1 MVLNL
6 SILTFLTQDGLT
18 TGAIYA
24 LVALALVLVFAV
36 TRVIL
41 VSQGDFVA
49 FSALTMASLQADML
63 PASVWLLT
71 VGAAVVWL
79 KDSLLAF
86 KQGAFKRIALSAMHY
101 LSAPVLIWLVLTT
114 WDLHQLGIFS
124 KALLSLVIV
133 SPLGPILYRLIY
145 QPIAKSS
152 VLVLLILSVALHI
165 SLVGIGLW
173 MFGPEGYRTQAFT
186 SASFTMGGAMISAQS
201 VLVLLVAIVLIVALY
216 LFFGYSMYGKALR
229 ATAFNSAG
237 AQLVGVPTTLAGST
251 AFFLASFIGACSGL
265 LIGPITTLYYDS
277 GFLISLK
284 GFVAAIMGGLSS
296 YPLAALGAFMVGL
309 IESYATFFASQYK
322 EVIVFTMVLPFLLW
336 LSLTVNPL
344 DEEH

>member
-1 MVLNL
+1 MNL

-49 FSALTMASLQADML
+49 FSALTMASFQAGSL
-63 PASVWLLT
+63 PATLWLLT
-71 VGAAVVWL
+71 VGAVAVCIKDIWVLAKHRALGRIPFVLAMHLTVPAVLWLTLSAIDLNSLGDGWKVLLTLAVV
-79 KDSLLAF
+79 A
-86 KQGAFKRIALSAMHY
+86 
-101 LSAPVLIWLVLTT
+101 
-114 WDLHQLGIFS
+114 
-124 KALLSLVIV
+124 
-133 SPLGPILYRLIY
+133 PLGPILYRLIY
-145 QPIAKSS
+145 QPVAQSS

-173 MFGPEGYRTQAFT
+173 MFGAEGYRTQPFT
-186 SASFTMGGAMISAQS
+186 NASFMLGEAVISAQS
-201 VLVLLVAIVLIVALY
+201 LLVLLVTIALIGALY
-216 LFFGYSMYGKALR
+216 LFFGHTMYGKALR
-229 ATAFNSAG
+229 ATAFNSEG
-237 AQLVGVPTTLAGST
+237 AQLVGVPTTMAGST
-251 AFFLASFIGACSGL
+251 AFFLSSLIGACSGL

-322 EVIVFTMVLPFLLW
+322 EVIVFTLVLPFLLW
-336 LSLTVNPL
+336 LSLTTNPL

>member
-1 MVLNL
+1 MDLT
-6 SILTFLTQDGLT
+6 ILTFLTQDGLT

-49 FSALTMASLQADML
+49 FSALTMASFQAGLL
-63 PASVWLLT
+63 PGTLWLLT
-71 VGAAVVWL
+71 AGALAVCV
-79 KDSLLAF
+79 KDILVLARHRSL
-86 KQGAFKRIALSAMHY
+86 QRIPFVLAMH
-101 LSAPVLIWLVLTT
+101 LTVP
-114 WDLHQLGIFS
+114 
-124 KALLSLVIV
+124 ALLWVTVSLVDLKTLGTFWKVILTLAIV
-133 SPLGPILYRLIY
+133 APMGPLIYRLIY
-145 QPIAKSS
+145 QPVAKSS
-152 VLVLLILSVALHI
+152 VLVLLILSVAMHI

-173 MFGPEGYRTQAFT
+173 IFGAEGYRTQPFT
-186 SASFTMGGAMISAQS
+186 NASFMLGEVMISAQS
-201 VLVLLVAIVLIVALY
+201 LLVLAVAIILIAGLY
-216 LFFGYSMYGKALR
+216 VFFGHTMYGKALR
-229 ATAFNSAG
+229 ATAFNSEG
-237 AQLVGVPTTLAGST
+237 AQLVGVPTTMAGSS
-251 AFFLASFIGACSGL
+251 AFFLASLIGACSGL

-284 GFVAAIMGGLSS
+284 GFVAAIMGGLTS

-322 EVIVFTMVLPFLLW
+322 EVIVFTLVLPFLLW
-336 LSLTVNPL
+336 LSLTTNPL

>member
-1 MVLNL
+1 MNL

-49 FSALTMASLQADML
+49 FSALTMASFQAGSL
-63 PASVWLLT
+63 PATLWLLT
-71 VGAAVVWL
+71 AGAVAVCIKDIWVLAKHRALGRIPFVLAMHLTVPVVLWLTLNAIDLNRLGDGWKVLLTLAVV
-79 KDSLLAF
+79 A
-86 KQGAFKRIALSAMHY
+86 
-101 LSAPVLIWLVLTT
+101 
-114 WDLHQLGIFS
+114 
-124 KALLSLVIV
+124 
-133 SPLGPILYRLIY
+133 PLGPILYRLIY
-145 QPIAKSS
+145 QPIAQSS

-173 MFGPEGYRTQAFT
+173 MFGAEGYRTQPFT
-186 SASFTMGGAMISAQS
+186 NASFMLGEAMISAQS
-201 VLVLLVAIVLIVALY
+201 LLVLLVAIALIGALY
-216 LFFGYSMYGKALR
+216 LFFGHTMYGKALR
-229 ATAFNSAG
+229 ATAFNSEG
-237 AQLVGVPTTLAGST
+237 AQLVGVPTTMAGST
-251 AFFLASFIGACSGL
+251 AFFLSSLIGACSGL

-322 EVIVFTMVLPFLLW
+322 EVIVFTLVLPFLLW
-336 LSLTVNPL
+336 LSLTTNSL

>member
-1 MVLNL
+1 MDLT
-6 SILTFLTQDGLT
+6 ILTFLTQDGLT

-49 FSALTMASLQADML
+49 FSALTMASFQAGHL
-63 PASVWLLT
+63 PGTLWLLT
-71 VGAAVVWL
+71 AGALAVCVKDILVLARHRSLQRIPFVLVMHLTVPALLWVTVSLVDL
-79 KDSLLAF
+79 KTL
-86 KQGAFKRIALSAMHY
+86 GAFWKVILTLAIV
-101 LSAPVLIWLVLTT
+101 APMGPLI
-114 WDLHQLGIFS
+114 
-124 KALLSLVIV
+124 
-133 SPLGPILYRLIY
+133 YRLIY
-145 QPIAKSS
+145 QPVAKSS
-152 VLVLLILSVALHI
+152 VLVLLILSVAMHI

-173 MFGPEGYRTQAFT
+173 IFGAEGYRTQPFT
-186 SASFTMGGAMISAQS
+186 NASFMLGEVMISAQS
-201 VLVLLVAIVLIVALY
+201 LLVLAVAIILIAGLY
-216 LFFGYSMYGKALR
+216 VFFGHTMYGKALR
-229 ATAFNSAG
+229 ATAFNSEG
-237 AQLVGVPTTLAGST
+237 AQLVGVPTTMAGSS
-251 AFFLASFIGACSGL
+251 AFFLASLIGACSGL

-284 GFVAAIMGGLSS
+284 GFVAAIMGGLTS

-322 EVIVFTMVLPFLLW
+322 EVIVFTLVLPFLLW
-336 LSLTVNPL
+336 LSLTTNPL

>member
-1 MVLNL
+1 MNL
-6 SILTFLTQDGLT
+6 SILIFLTQDGLT

-63 PASVWLLT
+63 PATLWLLT
-71 VGAAVVWL
+71 LGAIAVCVKEGVAL
-79 KDSLLAF
+79 I
-86 KQGAFKRIALSAMHY
+86 KQGALVRLPMVCVVY
-101 LSAPVLIWLVLTT
+101 LSVPVGLWLILSWVELSTLGMFWKVILT
-114 WDLHQLGIFS
+114 LAII
-124 KALLSLVIV
+124 A
-133 SPLGPILYRLIY
+133 PLGPILYRLIY
-145 QPIAKSS
+145 QPLAQAS

-173 MFGPEGYRTQAFT
+173 MFGAEGYRTQPFT
-186 SASFTMGGAMISAQS
+186 QASFMLGEVMISAQS
-201 VLVLLVAIVLIVALY
+201 VLVLVVALVLIGALY
-216 LFFGYSMYGKALR
+216 LFFEHTMYGKALR
-229 ATAFNSAG
+229 ATAFNSSG
-237 AQLVGVPTTLAGST
+237 AQLVGVPTLMAGSA
-251 AFFLASFIGACSGL
+251 AFFLASLIGACSGL

-296 YPLAALGAFMVGL
+296 YPLAALGAFLVGL

-322 EVIVFTMVLPFLLW
+322 EVVVFTLVLPFLLW
-336 LSLTVNPL
+336 LSLTTNPL
-344 DEEH
+344 EEEH

>member
-1 MVLNL
+1 MNL

-49 FSALTMASLQADML
+49 FSALTMASFQAGSL
-63 PASVWLLT
+63 PATLWLLT
-71 VGAAVVWL
+71 AGAVAVCIKDIWVLAKHRALGRIPFVLAMHLTVPVVLWLTLNAIDLNRLGDGWKVLLTLAVV
-79 KDSLLAF
+79 A
-86 KQGAFKRIALSAMHY
+86 
-101 LSAPVLIWLVLTT
+101 
-114 WDLHQLGIFS
+114 
-124 KALLSLVIV
+124 
-133 SPLGPILYRLIY
+133 PLGPILYRLIY
-145 QPIAKSS
+145 QPVAQSS

-173 MFGPEGYRTQAFT
+173 MFGAEGYRTQPFT
-186 SASFTMGGAMISAQS
+186 NASFMLGEAMISAQS
-201 VLVLLVAIVLIVALY
+201 LLVLLVAIALIGALY
-216 LFFGYSMYGKALR
+216 LFFGHTMYGKALR
-229 ATAFNSAG
+229 ATAFNSEG
-237 AQLVGVPTTLAGST
+237 AQLVGVPTTMAGST
-251 AFFLASFIGACSGL
+251 AFFLSSLIGACSGL

-322 EVIVFTMVLPFLLW
+322 EVIVFTLVLPFLLW
-336 LSLTVNPL
+336 LSLTTNPL

>member
-1 MVLNL
+1 MNL

-49 FSALTMASLQADML
+49 FSALTMASLQADTL
-63 PASVWLLT
+63 PATLWLLT
-71 VGAAVVWL
+71 VGAVAVCV
-79 KDSLLAF
+79 KDSLILI
-86 KQGAFKRIALSAMHY
+86 KQRALTRLPMTCLVH
-101 LSAPVLIWLVLTT
+101 LSVPVVLWL
-114 WDLHQLGIFS
+114 
-124 KALLSLVIV
+124 LLSWLDLSTLGSFWKVILTLAIIA
-133 SPLGPILYRLIY
+133 PLGPILYRLIY
-145 QPIAKSS
+145 QPIAQAS

-173 MFGPEGYRTQAFT
+173 MFGAEGYRTQPFT
-186 SASFTMGGAMISAQS
+186 QASFMLGEVMISAQS
-201 VLVLLVAIVLIVALY
+201 VLVLLVALALIGGLY
-216 LFFGYSMYGKALR
+216 LFFGHTMYGKALR

-237 AQLVGVPTTLAGST
+237 AQLVGVPTLMAGSA
-251 AFFLASFIGACSGL
+251 AFFLASLIGACSGL

-284 GFVAAIMGGLSS
+284 GFVAAIMGGLTS
-296 YPLAALGAFMVGL
+296 YPLAALGAFVVGL

-322 EVIVFTMVLPFLLW
+322 EVIVFTLVLPFLLW
-336 LSLTVNPL
+336 LSLTTNPL

>member
-1 MVLNL
+1 MNL

-49 FSALTMASLQADML
+49 FSALTMASFQAGSL
-63 PASVWLLT
+63 PATLWLLT
-71 VGAAVVWL
+71 AGAVAVCIKDIWVLAKHRALGRIPFVLAMHLTVPVVLWLTLNAIDLNRLGDGWKVLLTLAVV
-79 KDSLLAF
+79 A
-86 KQGAFKRIALSAMHY
+86 
-101 LSAPVLIWLVLTT
+101 
-114 WDLHQLGIFS
+114 
-124 KALLSLVIV
+124 
-133 SPLGPILYRLIY
+133 PLGPILYRLIY
-145 QPIAKSS
+145 QPIAQSS

-173 MFGPEGYRTQAFT
+173 MFGAEGYRTQPFT
-186 SASFTMGGAMISAQS
+186 NASFMLGEAMISAQS
-201 VLVLLVAIVLIVALY
+201 LLVLLVAIALIGALY
-216 LFFGYSMYGKALR
+216 LFFGHTMYGKALR
-229 ATAFNSAG
+229 ATAFNSEG
-237 AQLVGVPTTLAGST
+237 AQLVGVPTTMAGST
-251 AFFLASFIGACSGL
+251 AFFLSSLIGACSGL

-322 EVIVFTMVLPFLLW
+322 EVIVFTLVLPFLLW
-336 LSLTVNPL
+336 LSLTTNPL